1 MTHLRLWKFTVPA
14 ENEDRFV
21 AAYRADGDWAKLFAV
36 APGFI
41 RTELWRDEDGNY
53 LTADHWQ
60 SLADFEHFHTNLG
73 DEYRRLDTELE
84 GLSSVEV
91 FLGAFELTN

>member
-41 RTELWRDEDGNY
+41 RTELRWTSFAR
-53 LTADHWQ
+53 W
-60 SLADFEHFHTNLG
+60 
-73 DEYRRLDTELE
+73 
-84 GLSSVEV
+84 
-91 FLGAFELTN
+91 